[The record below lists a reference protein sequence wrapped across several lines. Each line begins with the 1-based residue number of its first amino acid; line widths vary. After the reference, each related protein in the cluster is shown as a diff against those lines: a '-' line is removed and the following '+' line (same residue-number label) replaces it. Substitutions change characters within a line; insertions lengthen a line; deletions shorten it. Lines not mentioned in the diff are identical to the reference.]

1 MKPKLTIH
9 ASAARIRRWYSSLKT
24 YAQNRVT
31 RKEGRA
37 RPLTIT
43 EGLVTGAIA
52 GVINN
57 ACTIPFDVVAT
68 NHQISGLDRAKR
80 GDKKGGKGNHKKEST
95 IQGLMSTAREVYAKG
110 GLPAF
115 WAGLGPSCL
124 LVVNPAINFA
134 AFDRLKLLYNRGFK
148 GGKGRKLTANEAA
161 NMSLGPLEAF
171 FIGAASKA
179 IATSITFP
187 LIRAKVLMMSADKEN
202 NAKKGNKKDDGRKSP
217 GRTDRRGRSPSPGKD
232 LPSSKPDGLELHRR
246 IGALTEKV
254 RARLEFVEV
263 LNDAIKAEGIG
274 GLYKGLGVQLSRS
287 AVAAAIMFMTR
298 EQLDALTAG
307 TLRRIKQSV
316 KA

>member
-1 MKPKLTIH
+1 M
-9 ASAARIRRWYSSLKT
+9 
-24 YAQNRVT
+24 T

-52 GVINN
+52 GVMNN

-68 NHQISGLDRAKR
+68 NHQISGLDRN
-80 GDKKGGKGNHKKEST
+80 KKNGGKGNTHKKEST
-95 IQGLMSTAREVYAKG
+95 IQGLVSTAREVYAKG
-110 GLPAF
+110 GAPAF

-171 FIGAASKA
+171 FIGAVSKA

-187 LIRAKVLMMSADKEN
+187 LIRAKVLMMSAEKNDKEI
-202 NAKKGNKKDDGRKSP
+202 ASKKGKKDDGRKSP

-232 LPSSKPDGLELHRR
+232 LPSSKPDSELHRR

>member
-1 MKPKLTIH
+1 
-9 ASAARIRRWYSSLKT
+9 
-24 YAQNRVT
+24 VT

-52 GVINN
+52 GVMNN

-68 NHQISGLDRAKR
+68 NHQISGLDRN
-80 GDKKGGKGNHKKEST
+80 KKNGGKGNTHKKEST
-95 IQGLMSTAREVYAKG
+95 IQGLVSTAREVYAKG
-110 GLPAF
+110 GVPAF

-134 AFDRLKLLYNRGFK
+134 AFDRLKLLYNRSFK

-171 FIGAASKA
+171 FIGAVSKA

-187 LIRAKVLMMSADKEN
+187 LIRAKVLMMSAEKNDKEI
-202 NAKKGNKKDDGRKSP
+202 ASKKGKKDDGRKSP

-232 LPSSKPDGLELHRR
+232 LPKSKPEELHER

-254 RARLEFVEV
+254 RARLEFIDV

>member
-1 MKPKLTIH
+1 M
-9 ASAARIRRWYSSLKT
+9 
-24 YAQNRVT
+24 T

-68 NHQISGLDRAKR
+68 NHQISGLDRN
-80 GDKKGGKGNHKKEST
+80 KKNGGKGNTHKKEST
-95 IQGLMSTAREVYAKG
+95 IQGLVSTAREVYAKG
-110 GLPAF
+110 GVPAF

-134 AFDRLKLLYNRGFK
+134 AFDRLKLLYNRSFK

-171 FIGAASKA
+171 FIGAVSKA

-187 LIRAKVLMMSADKEN
+187 LIRAKVLMMSAEKNDKEI
-202 NAKKGNKKDDGRKSP
+202 ARKKGKKDDGRKSP

-232 LPSSKPDGLELHRR
+232 LPSSKPDSELHRR

-254 RARLEFVEV
+254 KARLEFVEV

>member
-1 MKPKLTIH
+1 M
-9 ASAARIRRWYSSLKT
+9 
-24 YAQNRVT
+24 T

-43 EGLVTGAIA
+43 EGLVTGAVA

-68 NHQISGLDRAKR
+68 NHQISGLDRN
-80 GDKKGGKGNHKKEST
+80 KKNGGKGNTHKKEST
-95 IQGLMSTAREVYAKG
+95 IQGLVSTAREVYAKG
-110 GLPAF
+110 GVPAF

-134 AFDRLKLLYNRGFK
+134 AFDRLKLLYNRSFK

-171 FIGAASKA
+171 FIGAVSKA

-187 LIRAKVLMMSADKEN
+187 LIRAKVLMMSAEKNDKEI
-202 NAKKGNKKDDGRKSP
+202 ASKKGKKDDGRKSP

-232 LPSSKPDGLELHRR
+232 LPSSKPDSELHRR
-246 IGALTEKV
+246 MGALTEKV

>member
-1 MKPKLTIH
+1 M
-9 ASAARIRRWYSSLKT
+9 
-24 YAQNRVT
+24 T

-52 GVINN
+52 GVMNN

-68 NHQISGLDRAKR
+68 NHQISGLDRN
-80 GDKKGGKGNHKKEST
+80 KKNGGKGNTHKKEST
-95 IQGLMSTAREVYAKG
+95 IQGLVSTAREVYAKG
-110 GLPAF
+110 GVPAF

-134 AFDRLKLLYNRGFK
+134 AFDRLKLLYNRSFK

-202 NAKKGNKKDDGRKSP
+202 AKKGKKDNNKKDDGRIVIDEVVGQLLTLAPLAVVP
-217 GRTDRRGRSPSPGKD
+217 GLWPRSAGWLLTWHVTGFVVFRVLDIWKPGPIRRMEQRFAGGAGVMMD
-232 LPSSKPDGLELHRR
+232 DVLAGL
-246 IGALTEKV
+246 IGAVPLALAAWIV
-254 RARLEFVEV
+254 PALVE
-263 LNDAIKAEGIG
+263 
-274 GLYKGLGVQLSRS
+274 QSR
-287 AVAAAIMFMTR
+287 
-298 EQLDALTAG
+298 
-307 TLRRIKQSV
+307 
-316 KA
+316 

>member
-1 MKPKLTIH
+1 M
-9 ASAARIRRWYSSLKT
+9 
-24 YAQNRVT
+24 T

-52 GVINN
+52 GVMNN

-68 NHQISGLDRAKR
+68 NHQISGLDRN
-80 GDKKGGKGNHKKEST
+80 KKNGGKGNTHKKEST
-95 IQGLMSTAREVYAKG
+95 IQGLVSTAREVYAKG
-110 GLPAF
+110 GVPAF

-134 AFDRLKLLYNRGFK
+134 AFDRLKLLYNRSFK

-171 FIGAASKA
+171 FIGAVSKA

-187 LIRAKVLMMSADKEN
+187 LIRAKVLMMSAEKNDKEI
-202 NAKKGNKKDDGRKSP
+202 ASKKGKKDDGRKSP

-232 LPSSKPDGLELHRR
+232 LPKSKP
-246 IGALTEKV
+246 
-254 RARLEFVEV
+254 
-263 LNDAIKAEGIG
+263 
-274 GLYKGLGVQLSRS
+274 
-287 AVAAAIMFMTR
+287 
-298 EQLDALTAG
+298 
-307 TLRRIKQSV
+307 
-316 KA
+316 

>member
-1 MKPKLTIH
+1 M
-9 ASAARIRRWYSSLKT
+9 
-24 YAQNRVT
+24 T

-68 NHQISGLDRAKR
+68 NHQISGLDRN
-80 GDKKGGKGNHKKEST
+80 KKNGGKGNTHKKEST
-95 IQGLMSTAREVYAKG
+95 IQGLVSTAREVYAKG
-110 GLPAF
+110 GVPAF

-134 AFDRLKLLYNRGFK
+134 AFDRLKLLYNRSFK

-171 FIGAASKA
+171 FIGAVSKA

-187 LIRAKVLMMSADKEN
+187 LIRAKVLMMSAEKNDKEI
-202 NAKKGNKKDDGRKSP
+202 ASKKGKKDDGRKSP

-232 LPSSKPDGLELHRR
+232 LPSSKPDSELHRR

>member
-1 MKPKLTIH
+1 M
-9 ASAARIRRWYSSLKT
+9 
-24 YAQNRVT
+24 T
-31 RKEGRA
+31 RKDGRA

-52 GVINN
+52 GVMNN

-68 NHQISGLDRAKR
+68 NHQISGLDRN
-80 GDKKGGKGNHKKEST
+80 KKNGGKGNTHKKEST
-95 IQGLMSTAREVYAKG
+95 IQGLVSTAREVYAKG
-110 GLPAF
+110 GVPAF

-134 AFDRLKLLYNRGFK
+134 AFDRLKLLYNRSFK

-171 FIGAASKA
+171 FIGAVSKA

-187 LIRAKVLMMSADKEN
+187 LIRAKVLMMSAEKNDKEI
-202 NAKKGNKKDDGRKSP
+202 ASKKGKKDDGRKSP

-232 LPSSKPDGLELHRR
+232 LPSSKPDSELHRR

-254 RARLEFVEV
+254 KARLEFVEV

>member
-1 MKPKLTIH
+1 M
-9 ASAARIRRWYSSLKT
+9 
-24 YAQNRVT
+24 T
-31 RKEGRA
+31 RKEGRT

-80 GDKKGGKGNHKKEST
+80 GDKNGGKGNHKKEST

-187 LIRAKVLMMSADKEN
+187 LIRAKVLMMSADNNKEN
-202 NAKKGNKKDDGRKSP
+202 GDKKKKGKKDDGRKSP

-232 LPSSKPDGLELHRR
+232 LPKSKPESELHER

-254 RARLEFVEV
+254 RARLEFVDV

>member
-1 MKPKLTIH
+1 M
-9 ASAARIRRWYSSLKT
+9 
-24 YAQNRVT
+24 T

-52 GVINN
+52 GVMNN

-68 NHQISGLDRAKR
+68 NHQISGLDRN
-80 GDKKGGKGNHKKEST
+80 KKNGGKGNTHKKEST
-95 IQGLMSTAREVYAKG
+95 IQGLVSTAREVYAKG
-110 GLPAF
+110 GVPAF

-134 AFDRLKLLYNRGFK
+134 AFDRLKLLYNRSFK

-171 FIGAASKA
+171 FIGAVSKA

-187 LIRAKVLMMSADKEN
+187 LIRAKVLMMSAEKNDKEV
-202 NAKKGNKKDDGRKSP
+202 ASKKGKKDDGRKSP

-232 LPSSKPDGLELHRR
+232 LPKSKAEELHDR

-254 RARLEFVEV
+254 RARLEFIDV

>member
-1 MKPKLTIH
+1 M
-9 ASAARIRRWYSSLKT
+9 
-24 YAQNRVT
+24 T

-52 GVINN
+52 GVMNN

-68 NHQISGLDRAKR
+68 NHQISGLDLN
-80 GDKKGGKGNHKKEST
+80 KKNGGKGNTHKKEST
-95 IQGLMSTAREVYAKG
+95 IQGLVSTAREVYAKG
-110 GLPAF
+110 GVPAF

-187 LIRAKVLMMSADKEN
+187 LIRAKVLMMSTDKEN

-232 LPSSKPDGLELHRR
+232 LPKSKPEELHER

-254 RARLEFVEV
+254 RARLEFVDV

>member
-1 MKPKLTIH
+1 M
-9 ASAARIRRWYSSLKT
+9 A
-24 YAQNRVT
+24 
-31 RKEGRA
+31 
-37 RPLTIT
+37 
-43 EGLVTGAIA
+43 
-52 GVINN
+52 
-57 ACTIPFDVVAT
+57 
-68 NHQISGLDRAKR
+68 
-80 GDKKGGKGNHKKEST
+80 
-95 IQGLMSTAREVYAKG
+95 TAREVYAKG
-110 GLPAF
+110 GAPAF

-161 NMSLGPLEAF
+161 NLSLGPLEAF

-202 NAKKGNKKDDGRKSP
+202 AKKGKKDNNKKDDGRKSP

-232 LPSSKPDGLELHRR
+232 LPSSKPDSELHRR
-246 IGALTEKV
+246 MGALTEKV
-254 RARLEFVEV
+254 RARLEFIDV

>member
-1 MKPKLTIH
+1 M
-9 ASAARIRRWYSSLKT
+9 
-24 YAQNRVT
+24 T

-52 GVINN
+52 GVMNN

-68 NHQISGLDRAKR
+68 NHQISGLDRN
-80 GDKKGGKGNHKKEST
+80 KKNGGKGNTHKKEST
-95 IQGLMSTAREVYAKG
+95 IQGLVSTAREVYAKG
-110 GLPAF
+110 GVPAF

-134 AFDRLKLLYNRGFK
+134 AFDRLKLLYNRSFK

-171 FIGAASKA
+171 FIGAVSKA

-187 LIRAKVLMMSADKEN
+187 LIRAKVLMMSAEKNDKEI
-202 NAKKGNKKDDGRKSP
+202 ASKKGKKDDGRKSP

-232 LPSSKPDGLELHRR
+232 LPKSKPEELHER
-246 IGALTEKV
+246 IGSLTEKV
-254 RARLEFVEV
+254 RARLEFIDV

>member
-1 MKPKLTIH
+1 M
-9 ASAARIRRWYSSLKT
+9 
-24 YAQNRVT
+24 T

-68 NHQISGLDRAKR
+68 NHQISGLDLN
-80 GDKKGGKGNHKKEST
+80 KKNGGKGNTHKKEST
-95 IQGLMSTAREVYAKG
+95 IQGLVSTAREVYAKG
-110 GLPAF
+110 GVPAF

-134 AFDRLKLLYNRGFK
+134 AFDRLKLLYNRSFK

-161 NMSLGPLEAF
+161 NMSLAPLEAF
-171 FIGAASKA
+171 FIGAVSKA

-187 LIRAKVLMMSADKEN
+187 LIRAKVLMMSAEKNDKEI
-202 NAKKGNKKDDGRKSP
+202 ASKKGKKDDGRKSP

-232 LPSSKPDGLELHRR
+232 LPSSKPDSELHRR
-246 IGALTEKV
+246 MGALTEKV

>member
-1 MKPKLTIH
+1 MHPPH
-9 ASAARIRRWYSSLKT
+9 AYRRWYSSLKT

-68 NHQISGLDRAKR
+68 NHQISGLDRN
-80 GDKKGGKGNHKKEST
+80 KKNGGGKGNAGNKKEST
-95 IQGLMSTAREVYAKG
+95 IQGLVATAREVYAKG
-110 GLPAF
+110 GVPAF

-202 NAKKGNKKDDGRKSP
+202 AKKGKKDNNKKDDGRKSP

-232 LPSSKPDGLELHRR
+232 LPSSKPDSELHRR
-246 IGALTEKV
+246 MGALTEKV

>member
-1 MKPKLTIH
+1 M
-9 ASAARIRRWYSSLKT
+9 
-24 YAQNRVT
+24 
-31 RKEGRA
+31 
-37 RPLTIT
+37 
-43 EGLVTGAIA
+43 LVA
-52 GVINN
+52 
-57 ACTIPFDVVAT
+57 
-68 NHQISGLDRAKR
+68 
-80 GDKKGGKGNHKKEST
+80 
-95 IQGLMSTAREVYAKG
+95 
-110 GLPAF
+110 
-115 WAGLGPSCL
+115 
-124 LVVNPAINFA
+124 NPAINFA
-134 AFDRLKLLYNRGFK
+134 AFDGLKLLYNRSFK

-171 FIGAASKA
+171 FIGAVSKA

-187 LIRAKVLMMSADKEN
+187 LIRAKVLMMSAEKNDKGI
-202 NAKKGNKKDDGRKSP
+202 ASKKGKKDDGRKSP

-232 LPSSKPDGLELHRR
+232 LPKSKPEELQER

-254 RARLEFVEV
+254 RARLEFIDV

>member
-1 MKPKLTIH
+1 MALLPQDVR
-9 ASAARIRRWYSSLKT
+9 AEPRD
-24 YAQNRVT
+24 AQG
-31 RKEGRA
+31 GRA

-68 NHQISGLDRAKR
+68 NHQISGLDRN
-80 GDKKGGKGNHKKEST
+80 KKNGGKGNHKKEST
-95 IQGLMSTAREVYAKG
+95 IQGLVSTAREVYAKG
-110 GLPAF
+110 GVPAF

-134 AFDRLKLLYNRGFK
+134 AFDRLKLLYNRSFK

-171 FIGAASKA
+171 FIGAVSKA

-187 LIRAKVLMMSADKEN
+187 LIRAKVLMMSADKGKQREE
-202 NAKKGNKKDDGRKSP
+202 GEQEGRRAQVP
-217 GRTDRRGRSPSPGKD
+217 GQDRSSRSIALAGQGPPK
-232 LPSSKPDGLELHRR
+232 SKPDSELHER

-254 RARLEFVEV
+254 RARLEFVDV

>member
-1 MKPKLTIH
+1 M
-9 ASAARIRRWYSSLKT
+9 
-24 YAQNRVT
+24 T

-52 GVINN
+52 GVMNN

-68 NHQISGLDRAKR
+68 NHQISGLDLN
-80 GDKKGGKGNHKKEST
+80 KKNGGKGNTHKKEST
-95 IQGLMSTAREVYAKG
+95 IQGLVSTAREVYAKG
-110 GLPAF
+110 GVPAF

-134 AFDRLKLLYNRGFK
+134 AFDRLKLLYNRSFK

-171 FIGAASKA
+171 FIGAVSKA

-187 LIRAKVLMMSADKEN
+187 LIRAKVLMMSAEKNDKEI
-202 NAKKGNKKDDGRKSP
+202 ARKKGKKDDGRKSP

-232 LPSSKPDGLELHRR
+232 LPSSKPDSELHRR

-254 RARLEFVEV
+254 KARLEFVEV

>member
-1 MKPKLTIH
+1 
-9 ASAARIRRWYSSLKT
+9 
-24 YAQNRVT
+24 
-31 RKEGRA
+31 
-37 RPLTIT
+37 
-43 EGLVTGAIA
+43 
-52 GVINN
+52 
-57 ACTIPFDVVAT
+57 
-68 NHQISGLDRAKR
+68 
-80 GDKKGGKGNHKKEST
+80 
-95 IQGLMSTAREVYAKG
+95 
-110 GLPAF
+110 
-115 WAGLGPSCL
+115 L

-187 LIRAKVLMMSADKEN
+187 LIRAKVLMMSTGKEN
-202 NAKKGNKKDDGRKSP
+202 GAKKGKKDNNKKDDGRKSP

-232 LPSSKPDGLELHRR
+232 LPSSKPDGSELHRR